1 MVGFGYDVNDH
12 NLYRLDSSEHIE
24 LLRDTDQECSMDNL
38 SQPLRWHS
46 LI

>member
-24 LLRDTDQECSMDNL
+24 LLDIDQESSTEKLC
-38 SQPLRWHS
+38 QPVR
-46 LI
+46 